1 MGGWESPLSWD
12 RACAFVVLAAHFN
25 VTIEMTFAGVAPA
38 LLGPANSVAGL
49 LTSEGS
55 TFYVATEKP
64 TPSVLDVSPSDPWR
78 QTG

>member
-1 MGGWESPLSWD
+1 M
-12 RACAFVVLAAHFN
+12 VLAAHFN

-64 TPSVLDVSPSDPWR
+64 TPLVLDVSPSDPWR